1 MIDTIYIE
9 AAVADHPRTQEI
21 CARFPAATQIPCE
34 RYGEIFNRKA
44 QNFRLQKKRP
54 ALILA
59 AKHQNFVK
67 EAPLGYAIGGQRNY
81 YFSHML
87 NCLYD
92 CRYCF
97 LQGMFRSAH
106 YILFVNYEDFQQEI
120 LSIAQQTP
128 DEDVYFYSGYDCDSL
143 ALEPVT
149 HFTEAFLP
157 VFEKQTN
164 AWLELRTKSTQV
176 RGLLDRD
183 PLQNCVVAF
192 SLNPDAIARELE
204 HKAPNLERRLQ
215 ALEKCQ
221 TQGWPIGLR
230 FDPLIY
236 RADYREQY
244 QALFD
249 TVFSRVDADRVHSVS
264 LGVFRLPEVYY
275 KNTQKLYPDDK
286 LFAEPLYKNNGVISY
301 SPEQEAEML
310 SDCEQMLSAYL
321 PDNKVFPCLL

>member
-9 AAVADHPRTQEI
+9 ASVRDHPRTRDI
-21 CARFPAATQIPCE
+21 CSRFPAADIIPCE
-34 RYGEIFNRKA
+34 RYGEVFNRKA

-59 AKHQNFVK
+59 EKFQNFVQP
-67 EAPLGYAIGGQRNY
+67 APQGYAIGGDRNY

-106 YILFVNYEDFQQEI
+106 YLLFVNYEDFQDEI
-120 LSIAQQTP
+120 RRIAKQT
-128 DEDVYFYSGYDCDSL
+128 ENDVYFYSGYDCDSL

-149 HFTEAFLP
+149 RFADSFLP
-157 VFEKQTN
+157 VFEQQPN

-176 RGLLDRD
+176 RGLLERA
-183 PLQNCVVAF
+183 PISNCVVAY
-192 SLNPDAIARELE
+192 SLNPDAIAVATE
-204 HKAPNLERRLQ
+204 HKAPTIDKRLQ

-221 TQGWPIGLR
+221 QHGWSVGLR

-236 RADYREQY
+236 HEDYQPLYRE
-244 QALFD
+244 LFAE
-249 TVFSRVDADRVHSVS
+249 VFRRIDASRVHSVS
-264 LGVFRLPEVYY
+264 LGLFRLPGNYY
-275 KNTQKLYPDDK
+275 KTTQKLYPEEK
-286 LFAEPLYKNNGVISY
+286 LFAETMHKQNGLMTYPPSR
-301 SPEQEAEML
+301 EAEML
-310 SDCEQMLSAYL
+310 DFCQQELSAYL
-321 PDNKVFPCLL
+321 PQDKVFPCLL